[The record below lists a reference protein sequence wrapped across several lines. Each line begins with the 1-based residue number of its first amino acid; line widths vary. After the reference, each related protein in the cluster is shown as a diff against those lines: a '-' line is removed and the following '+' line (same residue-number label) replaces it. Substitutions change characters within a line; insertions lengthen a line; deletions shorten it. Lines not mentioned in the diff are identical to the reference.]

1 MSPDRRLARLETMNR
16 HLSLAVAGGLAVA
29 ALTLSGCGALDR
41 SKHDEQSY
49 EVAGTITT
57 LMVNG
62 KSGRVTVRAGDGP
75 VTVVERYEYTRDKP
89 RTSHRT
95 EGSTLVIED
104 AGCPGSRLARRCG
117 TDFTI
122 TVPAATAVTI
132 DTDAGDVRLQGIT
145 AALDVRLDAGSITG
159 TDLTGPAVVHSDT
172 GEIELRF
179 TRPPTSVDA
188 STDTG
193 STRIYLPSDG
203 RYDVDAKV
211 DVGDVQVNVPVERS
225 APNKVTVRTDVG
237 EVLVTSA

>member
-1 MSPDRRLARLETMNR
+1 MNR
-16 HLSLAVAGGLAVA
+16 HLSLAVAGGLAAA
-29 ALTLSGCGALDR
+29 ALTMSGCGALGR
-41 SKHDEQSY
+41 SKHDQQSY
-49 EVAGTITT
+49 EVAGTITA
-57 LMVNG
+57 LVVNG
-62 KSGRVTVRAGDGP
+62 KSGRVTVMAGDGP
-75 VTVVERYEYTRDKP
+75 VAVVERYEYTRDRP

-132 DTDAGDVRLQGIT
+132 DTGAGDVRLQGIT
-145 AALDVRLDAGSITG
+145 ARLLVRLDAGSITG
-159 TDLTGPAVVHSDT
+159 TDLAGPAVVHSDT

-179 TRPPTSVDA
+179 ARPPASVDA

-193 STRIYLPSDG
+193 SARIYLPSDG

-225 APNKVTVRTDVG
+225 ASNKVTVRADVG